1 MELQQKPSF
10 VLKVCALRE
19 VFNHLNCNFIC
30 DEDIMSAPN
39 LRSAAA
45 AAMGAALMLTPM
57 ALASKA
63 NAQEAIQVSNQTSL
77 TTVYDTSVGAVS
89 NAGKFSDQ
97 RNSVSVVV
105 FFGPDADPYKVG
117 DLFAQELRNRGVN
130 GQSFAA
136 PKNTSGYAVAYTVGA
151 TEIGPL
157 SVQDAAAKMSDAVQI
172 SQTRDRILSP
182 DYVVPAASPR

>member
-1 MELQQKPSF
+1 
-10 VLKVCALRE
+10 
-19 VFNHLNCNFIC
+19 
-30 DEDIMSAPN
+30 MSAPN

-105 FFGPDADPYKVG
+105 FYGPNEDPYKVG
-117 DLFAQELRNRGVN
+117 DLFAQELRKRGVN
-130 GQSFAA
+130 SQSFAA
-136 PKNTSGYAVAYTVGA
+136 PIEKSGYAVAYTIGA
-151 TEIGPL
+151 SEIGPL
-157 SVQDAAAKMSDAVQI
+157 SIQDAATQMGDAVRL
-172 SQTRDRILSP
+172 SQARDRILSP
-182 DYVVPAASPR
+182 DYVVPAVSGR